1 MRFLPSIVVTL
12 TGGLTISG
20 VVLLATTLGVPI
32 PAEDYGFRGFT
43 ALFAITFTTVGWV
56 IARRQPGNALGWL
69 FLAVGIMAAAA
80 LFCQGYAVYG
90 ALAHPGSLPWV
101 VWAAWL
107 YAWIWVPTV
116 TIVGVHALL
125 LFPDGHLLA
134 PRWRVVAWLGAVLSA
149 IVSAGYA
156 FAPGPLENFG
166 ALQNPIGAG
175 PAMDLS
181 VKTASVG
188 ALAVVMAAS
197 AFSLVLRF
205 RRSTGIERQQMK
217 WIAYVGVLLA
227 ISVIPSG
234 ASTGAA
240 SPLAKLAQLVVILAF
255 AAVPVAVGV
264 AVLRYR
270 LYDIDFLINRTV
282 VYGSV
287 SVALAALFAAANI
300 GVQRLLESV
309 TGQSSDL
316 VTGGLAVAAALSF
329 GPLRRA
335 VRPVV
340 DRLLPGRALLTLLFT
355 DIVGSTEAIVELG
368 DERWQALLA
377 RFRAMVRHELG
388 RHGGREVNTAGDAF
402 FATFSRPAAGLRC
415 AWAMRAA
422 VKGLGLETRTGL
434 HLGECEMR
442 GEEVTGLAVHTAA
455 RVMSLAGD
463 GEVLISDPM
472 RAGLAAIDLTLVDR
486 GVHQLKGVPGDW
498 PLYAVETLPDT
509 TRPSG

>member
-1 MRFLPSIVVTL
+1 VIV
-12 TGGLTISG
+12 
-20 VVLLATTLGVPI
+20 
-32 PAEDYGFRGFT
+32 
-43 ALFAITFTTVGWV
+43 
-56 IARRQPGNALGWL
+56 
-69 FLAVGIMAAAA
+69 
-80 LFCQGYAVYG
+80 
-90 ALAHPGSLPWV
+90 
-101 VWAAWL
+101 
-107 YAWIWVPTV
+107 
-116 TIVGVHALL
+116 
-125 LFPDGHLLA
+125 
-134 PRWRVVAWLGAVLSA
+134 
-149 IVSAGYA
+149 
-156 FAPGPLENFG
+156 
-166 ALQNPIGAG
+166 
-175 PAMDLS
+175 
-181 VKTASVG
+181 
-188 ALAVVMAAS
+188 
-197 AFSLVLRF
+197 
-205 RRSTGIERQQMK
+205 
-217 WIAYVGVLLA
+217 
-227 ISVIPSG
+227 
-234 ASTGAA
+234 
-240 SPLAKLAQLVVILAF
+240 AF
-255 AAVPVAVGV
+255 AAVPVAVGI

-270 LYDIDFLINRTV
+270 LYDIDLLINRTV

-287 SVALAALFAAANI
+287 TVVLAALFAGANI

-329 GPLRRA
+329 GPMRRA
-335 VRPVV
+335 VRPIV